1 MSPPVS
7 AEPAVLAGLECP
19 RCTAR
24 VDPRDPGTHLGCP
37 RCRARGEP
45 VNLVCRTDPDRLAAA
60 LAAPV
65 DRRAGIWAWADA
77 LPVPARW
84 GSPLGEGHTPLLPAP
99 RLGAALGVPG
109 LLVKNETVNPTWSH
123 KDRLAAAAVAAA
135 RALGADTVTASSSG
149 NHGAAVAAHA
159 ARAGLGCVLFTVAG
173 VPAPVAAQLRG
184 YGAEVVELTDP
195 DERYARMAAGI
206 ARGWYPASN
215 AALPPVGSS
224 PYGVDGYKTIA
235 YELAAELGRAP
246 DAVVLPVCYGDL
258 AAGVHRG
265 FADLVAAGRTA
276 AVPRIVGA
284 EVTGAL
290 GRGIAGAPPRRP
302 AHRSAAFSID
312 TALTA
317 DQAVRAVRDSGGRAV
332 TVSERALG
340 AARGLLARTEGLL
353 AEAAS
358 CAAVAAAGTAAA
370 GLPPDATVV
379 VVLTASGLK
388 DAG

>member
-1 MSPPVS
+1 MNG
-7 AEPAVLAGLECP
+7 ELAGLDCP

-24 VDPRDPGTHLGCP
+24 VDPRDPDAYLGCP
-37 RCRARGEP
+37 RCRARGLL
-45 VNLVCRTDPDRLAAA
+45 VNLACRTDPDAVAAA
-60 LAAPV
+60 LAAPG
-65 DRRAGIWAWADA
+65 DRRAGIWAWAGA

-84 GSPLGEGHTPLLPAP
+84 GSPLGEGHTPLLPVP
-99 RLGAALGVPG
+99 RLGAALGVPD
-109 LLVKNETVNPTWSH
+109 LWVKNETVNPTWSH

-159 ARAGLGCVLFTVAG
+159 ARAGLGCVLFTIAG
-173 VPAPVAAQLRG
+173 VPAPIAAQLRS
-184 YGAEVVELTDP
+184 YGAEVVALADP

-206 ARGWYPASN
+206 AHGWYPASN
-215 AALPPVGSS
+215 ATLPPIGSS

-235 YELAAELGRAP
+235 YELAAELGRTP

-265 FADLVAAGRTA
+265 FVDLVAAGRTA
-276 AVPRIVGA
+276 TVPRIVGA

-290 GRGIAGAPPRRP
+290 GRGLTGAPPGPRP
-302 AHRSAAFSID
+302 AYRSAAFSID
-312 TALTA
+312 TARTA
-317 DQAVRAVRDSGGRAV
+317 DQAVRAIRDSGGRAV
-332 TVSERALG
+332 TVSEPAL
-340 AARGLLARTEGLL
+340 AEARTLLARTEGLL

-358 CAAVAAAGTAAA
+358 CAAAAD
-370 GLPPDATVV
+370 LPPDAMVV